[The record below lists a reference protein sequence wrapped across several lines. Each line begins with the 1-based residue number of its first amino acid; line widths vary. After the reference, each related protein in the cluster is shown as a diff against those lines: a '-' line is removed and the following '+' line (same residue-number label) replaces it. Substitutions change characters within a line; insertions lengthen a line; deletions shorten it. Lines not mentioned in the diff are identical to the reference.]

1 MAIFNTKRTI
11 NAEIRRYGPAI
22 QKEITYKKAKAIA
35 ATYDDLLR
43 IQWELI
49 NPFE

>member
-1 MAIFNTKRTI
+1 MAIFNTKRSI

-35 ATYDDLLR
+35 TNYDDLLS
-43 IQWELI
+43 IQWKLI